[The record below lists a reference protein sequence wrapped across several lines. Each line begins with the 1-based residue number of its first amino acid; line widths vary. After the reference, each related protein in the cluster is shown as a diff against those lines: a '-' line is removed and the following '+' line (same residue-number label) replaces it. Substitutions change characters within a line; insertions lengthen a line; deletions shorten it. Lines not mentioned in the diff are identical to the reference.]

1 MKRPFVYFYCP
12 VFLLYELS
20 SPFLN
25 IHWFCDKVDLTGSTI
40 QAVNGAFL
48 TGSFFCCRIVWG
60 LYNSFHTFNDI
71 FTAYRTLASHTAQ
84 PGMLGDDNWER
95 QKRSGDLTIY
105 SIANGQDRAFMGER
119 YLPLWIPIV
128 YLASNL
134 VLNALNIWWFGK
146 MIATIR
152 SRFDPPFGTKGVG
165 QPVKHWEPEEKIKT
179 AKNKLLGTGGGG
191 SVKAARERA
200 EQVMGAAAA
209 DPDPDQKIEVERSVF
224 ADGHRGVEV
233 TGTTRRSARSRRKA

>member
-1 MKRPFVYFYCP
+1 
-12 VFLLYELS
+12 LLTS
-20 SPFLN
+20 
-25 IHWFCDKVDLTGSTI
+25 
-40 QAVNGAFL
+40 
-48 TGSFFCCRIVWG
+48 SFFCCRIVWG
-60 LYNSFHTFNDI
+60 LYNSFYIFKAI
-71 FTAYRTLASHTAQ
+71 FTAYSTVANHSAEPGLLGNDGFERT
-84 PGMLGDDNWER
+84 
-95 QKRSGDLTIY
+95 KRSNDISIY
-105 SIANGQDRAFMGER
+105 YDEAGQDRAFMGEK
-119 YLPLWIPIV
+119 YLPLWLPIV

-165 QPVKHWEPEEKIKT
+165 KPVKHWEPEEKLRK
-179 AKNKLLGTGGGG
+179 AKNQLTGTGGG

-209 DPDPDQKIEVERSVF
+209 DPDPDQKIEVERGVF
-224 ADGHRGVEV
+224 ADGHKSVEV